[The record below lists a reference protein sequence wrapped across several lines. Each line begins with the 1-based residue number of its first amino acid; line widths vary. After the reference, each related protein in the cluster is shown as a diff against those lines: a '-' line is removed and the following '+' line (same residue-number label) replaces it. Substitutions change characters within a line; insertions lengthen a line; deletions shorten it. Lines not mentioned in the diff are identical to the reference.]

1 MYRVG
6 LTGGIASGKS
16 TVAKFLLEMGIPV
29 INLDQISREIVA
41 KGTPGYREVLGAFGQ
56 SILNSETKEI
66 DRKVLGQIVF
76 SDATK
81 RKCLEAI
88 THPLIRVTMEEKIQN
103 LESAGKKVVVV
114 EVPLLIETQM
124 MDQFDQVWLVFVDQ
138 DIQLDRLKFR
148 DALDQEGAMA
158 RLNAQIPLKEKKKYA
173 DRIIHNT
180 GKLEDLKKQLDEL
193 RRELKCLELL

>member
-16 TVAKFLLEMGIPV
+16 TVAKFLQEMGLAV

-41 KGTPGYREVLGAFGQ
+41 EGTPGYREVLAAFGQ
-56 SILNSETKEI
+56 TILDLETKEI

-76 SDATK
+76 SDAEERK
-81 RKCLEAI
+81 RLEAI
-88 THPLIRVTMEEKIQN
+88 THPLIRATMEEKIQD

-114 EVPLLIETQM
+114 EVPLLIETEM
-124 MDQFDQVWLVFVDQ
+124 MDQFDQVWLVFVDK
-138 DIQLDRLKFR
+138 DIQLERLKSR
-148 DALDQEGAMA
+148 DALGQEGAMA
-158 RLNAQIPLKEKKKYA
+158 RLNAQMPLKEKKTYA

-180 GKLEDLKKQLDEL
+180 GKVEDLKEQLDEL
-193 RRELKCLELL
+193 RRELECLELL